1 MTSDILLVS
10 SFKLSGIFLK
20 TKGEFDIKSE
30 VKAESPLRGMEL
42 VFHFMRKDTWM
53 NSNTE
58 IPRGLKTKNKGKNS
72 LGKNWNNATLQE

>member
-1 MTSDILLVS
+1 MKPGCARKNPLAAMTSDILLVS

-42 VFHFMRKDTWM
+42 VFHFMRKGT
-53 NSNTE
+53 
-58 IPRGLKTKNKGKNS
+58 
-72 LGKNWNNATLQE
+72 